1 LSPRSTV
8 PDLASSIVDLA
19 SDRKA
24 SDIVV
29 LDLREHCS
37 FTDYFV
43 ICSGSSKTQ
52 VRAICEHIEQGMKRH
67 GRGAP
72 IREGTDNGQWALL
85 DYGDVVVH
93 VFQPETREL
102 YDLEKL
108 WFEAPRWTYEQG
120 SAIEVNR
127 A

>member
-1 LSPRSTV
+1 LNQRPSV
-8 PDLASSIVDLA
+8 PTLATSIADLAADG
-19 SDRKA
+19 KA
-24 SDIVV
+24 ADIVV

-52 VRAICEHIEQGMKRH
+52 VRSICERIEVGMKQQGH
-67 GRGAP
+67 PAP
-72 IREGTDNGQWALL
+72 RREGTDNGQWALL
-85 DYGDVVVH
+85 DFVDIVVH
-93 VFQPETREL
+93 VFQPESRAL

-120 SAIEVNR
+120 SAIEVSR

>member
-1 LSPRSTV
+1 MSQRLAV
-8 PDLASSIVDLA
+8 PTLANSIVDLA
-19 SDRKA
+19 ADGKA

-52 VRAICEHIEQGMKRH
+52 VRSICERIERGMKQEGH
-67 GRGAP
+67 AAP

-85 DYGDVVVH
+85 DYAEVVVH
-93 VFQPETREL
+93 VFQPQTREL

-120 SAIEVNR
+120 SAIEVSR